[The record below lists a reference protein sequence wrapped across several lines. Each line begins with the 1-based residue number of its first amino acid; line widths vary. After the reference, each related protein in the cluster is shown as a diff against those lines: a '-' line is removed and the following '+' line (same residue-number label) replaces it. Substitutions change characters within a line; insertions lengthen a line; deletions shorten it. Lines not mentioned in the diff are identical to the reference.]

1 MSVTILKIRNL
12 SYTYRGRNSD
22 GLKVTLRSMRLCA
35 GDVKALTGVSGSG
48 KSTLLECIGLIR
60 EGFNAD
66 EFIIDDTDIQTQN
79 AAALAGVR
87 AAKLGFMPQSGGL
100 LPFLTVRGNISLQM
114 KLGRRYNSACPP
126 MDKLWEELLE
136 VLRTLE
142 IDSLLDRYPQE
153 LSIGQRQRA
162 VFCKAIAHQPK
173 LVLIDEPTSALDP
186 LHAQKL
192 FAAIAAIAARLK
204 VSVLTVTHDLH
215 LVEKLGIVSCAY
227 QQAQSSASHS
237 IFAEAL

>member
-1 MSVTILKIRNL
+1 
-12 SYTYRGRNSD
+12 
-22 GLKVTLRSMRLCA
+22 
-35 GDVKALTGVSGSG
+35 
-48 KSTLLECIGLIR
+48 
-60 EGFNAD
+60 
-66 EFIIDDTDIQTQN
+66 
-79 AAALAGVR
+79 
-87 AAKLGFMPQSGGL
+87 
-100 LPFLTVRGNISLQM
+100 
-114 KLGRRYNSACPP
+114 

-215 LVEKLGIVSCAY
+215 LVEKLGIGSCAY